1 MLQRIDP
8 PKRKMTIDPDQ
19 PPQWYTWTDTF
30 VKDISSLKKEF
41 DKVDVRLVH
50 FADNTEYNYTYSID
64 PDAFSASTL
73 AYFEASARELCRL
86 NPSQHLFFFTNL
98 ISRQISNKNFQ
109 KIFCLLRNSI
119 IKLRDQ
125 GNQALY
131 APLNGGKHQ
140 SNFPLHCD
148 LYIPKILWNIYGQ
161 VPADGSGRT
170 LLLKVRQIFAALES
184 IPSVPPA
191 TVKRLRQLIAQQDA
205 TDNFNEFYK
214 LLHDPANKWH
224 KDFVRDTK
232 KLQSTI
238 LFSRGEGYMIH
249 DRIWMHGRDHTSGG
263 ISRKR
268 LHRLIFNNDHC

>member
-1 MLQRIDP
+1 MLQRIDS
-8 PKRKMTIDPDQ
+8 PKRKLTIDQDQ
-19 PPQWYTWTDTF
+19 HPQWYTWTDTF
-30 VKDISSLKKEF
+30 VKDLHSLKKEL
-41 DKVDVRLVH
+41 DQVDVRLVH

-64 PDAFSASTL
+64 AERFSDNTL
-73 AYFEASARELCRL
+73 AYFETCARELCRL

-98 ISRQISNKNFQ
+98 INRQISNTNFQ
-109 KIFCLLRNSI
+109 KIFCLLRHSI
-119 IKLRDQ
+119 IKLRNEA
-125 GNQALY
+125 NQALY

-161 VPADGSGRT
+161 VPSDGSGRT
-170 LLLKVRQIFAALES
+170 LLLKVKQVFSVLDA
-184 IPSVPPA
+184 IPTVPKE
-191 TVKRLRQLIAQQDA
+191 TLKRLRQLIAQHDP
-205 TDNFNEFYK
+205 TDNFNEFYQ
-214 LLHDPANKWH
+214 LLHNPANKWN
-224 KDFVRDTK
+224 KDFIRETK